1 LHRPNGGEDRF
12 PAAFPRSTYLGD
24 KTLLFKITLPKI
36 AVGFC
41 AAVLVLAPAM
51 AHAQAFSITFS
62 PPAQSV
68 LPGMSATF
76 SGTIKNMTTTD
87 LYVNYPTI
95 DPLTF
100 GLTADDAPFQNTFG
114 GVPVLLG
121 AGQTYA
127 LTDFFTVT
135 DTAAPVGS
143 YQGQFNV
150 YGGTDPAA
158 TDLSGSAGFTVLVP
172 NAPVPEASTSV
183 SLAAL
188 LASGAAVWAVKRRR
202 AMTV

>member
-1 LHRPNGGEDRF
+1 
-12 PAAFPRSTYLGD
+12 
-24 KTLLFKITLPKI
+24 LLFKITLPKI

-41 AAVLVLAPAM
+41 AAACIFAPAM
-51 AHAQAFSITFS
+51 AHAQAFDITFV
-62 PPAQSV
+62 PATQSV

-76 SGTIKNMTTTD
+76 SGTIKNTTATD
-87 LYVNYPTI
+87 LYINYDTI
-95 DPLTF
+95 DPLAF
-100 GLTADDAPFQNTFG
+100 GLPTSDAPFQNTFSG
-114 GVPVLLG
+114 APVLLG

-135 DTAAPVGS
+135 DTAAPIGS

-158 TDLSGSAGFTVLVP
+158 TDMTGFKGFTVLVP
-172 NAPVPEASTSV
+172 NAPVPESSTSV

-202 AMTV
+202 TAAL